1 MLKRTFANKT
11 AGRRNGPEISRG
23 LGFPRLGP
31 FLRAL
36 AKGEIRSR
44 WNDLQESR
52 II

>member
-11 AGRRNGPEISRG
+11 AGRRKGPEFPG
-23 LGFPRLGP
+23 LSFPRLGP

-44 WNDLQESR
+44 WNDLQDR